1 MSTLVFFRPMM
12 VKNIHVK
19 KFLSLDYEM
28 KRLALLRQDSA
39 ISNDYSNFSNVYS
52 NFRPFISPLLNVTGH
67 VFGQNGVSVVTSAKS
82 WKTR

>member
-1 MSTLVFFRPMM
+1 MSTVVFFRPMM

-19 KFLSLDYEM
+19 KFLSLDYEI
-28 KRLALLRQDSA
+28 KRLALLRQDSE

-52 NFRPFISPLLNVTGH
+52 NFRSFISPLLNVTGH
-67 VFGQNGVSVVTSAKS
+67 VFGQNGVSVVTGAKP